1 MAKSESE
8 ELFADRYRV
17 VELLGEGGMGRV
29 LKCHDRELDRYV
41 AIKVLSSKTKL
52 DAIKRFQKE
61 AVATARLR
69 HSNVVEVYDFGETD
83 GAFYLVM
90 DYLEGES
97 LDRYLARA
105 GTLSWEET
113 REIGLAICAGLAHA
127 HGQGIVH
134 RDLKPSN
141 VLISTSVDGESRI
154 KIVDFGIAKEL
165 DATSTL
171 TGTDLVIGTPAYI
184 SPEAVRGGGVSP
196 ASDIYSLGC
205 ILYEC
210 LTGEKPILGDSAMA
224 TMMLKLEVDPP
235 SLRDYFEEETGA
247 IIDSIIVKCLARDP
261 KMRYGSA
268 GELANVLEQSSIST
282 TTDGDIGV
290 AEENSSVSIKRE
302 GGFKRLS
309 LFLLGSLIILLVA
322 AFLTGYLFREPEAK
336 REVKREVKLITPALL
351 TTEESAALGTEKHCA
366 YVQGNGTVQVDPD
379 FNDADLKNAADT
391 FSDKSIWMLKES
403 AIKGPGLQYLEP
415 LKVTL
420 LDLSRNTLRP
430 GTMARI
436 VRLPY
441 LRKLILI
448 GCSGIEDRDLSQ
460 LKELNNLM
468 MVSVSGP
475 GITGGACEYLSEL
488 SKLQAISLR
497 EVSLKEEDLRQLSKL
512 PQLTSLGLSSCKMN
526 SRTASVIADLPGLT
540 RLKLAKCRLD
550 KKVAAA
556 IAKSKTINNLDLSQV
571 EASSAAIL
579 SMKTLPLKTLRLSD
593 TRVDEITKNNLK
605 NSLTGC
611 EIFY

>member
-17 VELLGEGGMGRV
+17 VELLGTGGMGRV

-41 AIKVLSSKTKL
+41 AIKVLSSETKV

-69 HSNVVEVYDFGETD
+69 HPNVVEVYDFGETD
-83 GAFYLVM
+83 GSFYLVM

-97 LDRYLARA
+97 LDRYLARE

-224 TMMLKLEVDPP
+224 TMMLKLQVDPP
-235 SLRDYFEEETGA
+235 SLRDYFEEEAGA

-448 GCSGIEDRDLSQ
+448 GCSGIEDRDLGQ

-593 TRVDEITKNNLK
+593 TRVDETTKNNLK

>member
-1 MAKSESE
+1 MPV
-8 ELFADRYRV
+8 LPM
-17 VELLGEGGMGRV
+17 LMGR
-29 LKCHDRELDRYV
+29 ELC
-41 AIKVLSSKTKL
+41 T
-52 DAIKRFQKE
+52 
-61 AVATARLR
+61 
-69 HSNVVEVYDFGETD
+69 
-83 GAFYLVM
+83 
-90 DYLEGES
+90 
-97 LDRYLARA
+97 
-105 GTLSWEET
+105 
-113 REIGLAICAGLAHA
+113 
-127 HGQGIVH
+127 GIS
-134 RDLKPSN
+134 KPSN

-171 TGTDLVIGTPAYI
+171 TGADLIIGTPAYI
-184 SPEAVRGGGVSP
+184 SPEAVRGSGVSP

>member
-17 VELLGEGGMGRV
+17 VELLGSGGMGRV
-29 LKCHDRELDRYV
+29 LKCHDLELDRYV
-41 AIKVLSSKTKL
+41 AIKVLSSNTKVEAL
-52 DAIKRFQKE
+52 KRFQKE
-61 AVATARLR
+61 AVATARLK

-83 GAFYLVM
+83 GVFYLVM

-97 LDRYLARA
+97 LDRYLARE

-113 REIGLAICAGLAHA
+113 REIGMAICAGLAHA
-127 HGQGIVH
+127 HGQGILH

-141 VLISTSVDGESRI
+141 VLISTSAKGASAI

-165 DATSTL
+165 DGASTL
-171 TGTDLVIGTPAYI
+171 TGTDLVIGTPSYI
-184 SPEAVRGGGVSP
+184 SPEAVRGNELSP

-235 SLRDYFEEETGA
+235 SLRDYFEEEPGA
-247 IIDSIIVKCLARDP
+247 VIDRLINKCLARDP
-261 KMRYGSA
+261 EMRYGSA
-268 GELANVLEQSSIST
+268 GELANALEQSSVT
-282 TTDGDIGV
+282 VTNDGDIGS
-290 AEENSSVSIKRE
+290 AEENSSVYVKRE
-302 GGFKRLS
+302 GGSKSLS
-309 LFLLGSLIILLVA
+309 LFVLCSLIVFSVA
-322 AFLTGYLFREPEAK
+322 ASLTFYLFRKPEEN
-336 REVKREVKLITPALL
+336 REVKREVKLIEPALL
-351 TTEESAALGTEKHCA
+351 TIQQSAALGTEKHCA
-366 YVQGNGTVQVDPD
+366 YIQGNGTVQVDPD
-379 FNDADLKNAADT
+379 FNDADLKNAAIT

-403 AIKGPGLQYLEP
+403 AIRGPGLRYLEP
-415 LKVTL
+415 LKVTF
-420 LDLSRNTLRP
+420 LDLSRNTLLP
-430 GTMARI
+430 GAMARI

-441 LRKLILI
+441 LKKLVIV

-460 LKELNNLM
+460 LKVLNDLM

-497 EVSLKEEDLRQLSKL
+497 EVSLKVEDLRQLSKL
-512 PQLTSLGLSSCKMN
+512 PRLTSLGLSSCKMN
-526 SRTASVIADLPGLT
+526 SEAAAVIADLPGLT

-579 SMKTLPLKTLRLSD
+579 SLKALPLKTLRLSD

>member
-41 AIKVLSSKTKL
+41 AIKVLSSETKL

-61 AVATARLR
+61 AVATARLK
-69 HSNVVEVYDFGETD
+69 HPNVVEVYDFGETD

-171 TGTDLVIGTPAYI
+171 TGADLIIGTPAYI
-184 SPEAVRGGGVSP
+184 SPEAVRGSGVSP